1 VNAAAKA
8 LKPPLIVQGA
18 DRPATA
24 EALKDVLAAAPECF
38 DRGGLPVQL
47 VAPADGGLP
56 VAKRMTHNN
65 VIHVAHR
72 YCRPVKRSPEGKL
85 IPITLPENVARM
97 YLDLGNF
104 GLRPLAGVTSAPLL
118 RADGRI
124 MTSPGYNRELA
135 LWCEPV
141 PSLHVP
147 AKPTMEQ
154 AAAAVLLIR
163 ERFRTF
169 PFRDSP
175 TISHGALQVI
185 DLAQPPGL
193 SESSFLAGLLTA
205 VCRPSLHLAPGLL
218 VTAPEVTGAGSG
230 KGLMVRAI
238 NAIAFGSQPAAFTP
252 GHDKQELD
260 KRLVAE
266 LIMAGPAVFL
276 DNCNSMALES
286 TTLASVLTE
295 RPARVRI
302 MGLSEM
308 VPLNSAAFIA
318 VTGNGL
324 SVTEDLARRFIS
336 VDLDPQCEDPESR
349 PFKPGFVNEVKNN
362 RAELLS
368 AALVILRWGRQN
380 TLAPGLTLGSYETW
394 SEWVRDPLL
403 ALGCADPV
411 ARIREAKASD
421 PRRQLTA
428 DLFRAWFDCHCEI
441 PVKASELAEPVLKMI
456 NPQGRS
462 RQYVAERLKSLD
474 GTRAAGLMLTRQPP
488 AGKWSPATYAVK
500 SVERPREA

>member
-1 VNAAAKA
+1 MNAAAKA
-8 LKPPLIVQGA
+8 LTPQLIVHGA

-38 DRGGLPVQL
+38 DRGGFPVQL
-47 VAPADGGLP
+47 VAPAAGGLP

-72 YCRPVKRSPEGKL
+72 YCRPVRITPEREA
-85 IPITLPENVARM
+85 IPITLPDNVARM

-118 RADGRI
+118 RADGGI
-124 MTSPGYNRELA
+124 MTAPGYNRELA

-141 PSLHVP
+141 PSLRVP
-147 AKPTMEQ
+147 DKPTMEQ
-154 AAAAVLLIR
+154 AAAALLLIR

-169 PFRDSP
+169 PFKDSP
-175 TISHGALQVI
+175 TISTEALQVV
-185 DLAQPPGL
+185 DVDRTPGL
-193 SESSFLAGLLTA
+193 SESSFLAGLVTA

-230 KGLMVRAI
+230 KGILVRAI
-238 NAIAFGSQPAAFTP
+238 NAIAFGSKPAAFTA
-252 GHDKQELD
+252 GHNKQELD

-286 TTLASVLTE
+286 MTLASLLTE

-308 VPLNSAAFIA
+308 APLNSAAMVF

-324 SVTEDLARRFIS
+324 SVSEDLARRFLA
-336 VDLDPQCEDPESR
+336 VDLDPRCEDPEAR
-349 PFKPGFVNEVKNN
+349 PFKPGFVDAVQND
-362 RAELLS
+362 RAQLLS

-380 TLAPGLTLGSYETW
+380 KLLPGLPLGSYETW
-394 SEWVRDPLL
+394 GEWVRDPLL

-411 ARIREAKASD
+411 SRIREAMASD
-421 PRRQLTA
+421 PRRQFTA
-428 DLFRAWFDCHCEI
+428 DLFRAWFDCHGES
-441 PVKASELAEPVLKMI
+441 PVKASELAEPVLALI
-456 NPQGRS
+456 NPHGRK
-462 RQYVAERLKSLD
+462 RQYLAERLKSLD
-474 GTRAAGLMLTRQPP
+474 GTRAAGFVLTRQLA
-488 AGKWSPATYAVK
+488 AGRWSPATYAVK
-500 SVERPREA
+500 SVERPHEA